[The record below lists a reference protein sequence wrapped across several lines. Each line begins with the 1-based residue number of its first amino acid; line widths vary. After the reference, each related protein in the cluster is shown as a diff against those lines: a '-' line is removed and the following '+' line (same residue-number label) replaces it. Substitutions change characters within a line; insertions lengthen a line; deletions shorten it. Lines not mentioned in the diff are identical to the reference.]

1 MQRRTL
7 TFAGAAGHG
16 HIAGAVAL
24 GAVVGA
30 ATRWALIELLG
41 GDGTVPPGLV
51 VANVVGCLVLAMVV
65 ALAPEAPAPR
75 SAAIG
80 TGFCG
85 ALTTFSTLAVDLA
98 RLGDDGDIAGFVVL
112 LAVSLLT
119 GVLAHLVG
127 DRLARHPRVAS
138 TRTHPGSGS

>member
-24 GAVVGA
+24 GGVVGA

-41 GDGTVPPGLV
+41 GDGSVPPGLV
-51 VANVVGCLVLAMVV
+51 VANVVGCLVLGVVV
-65 ALAPEAPAPR
+65 AIAPEAPTAR
-75 SAAIG
+75 TAAVG

-98 RLGDDGDIAGFVVL
+98 RLGDDGDVAGFVL
-112 LAVSLLT
+112 LLVVSLVT
-119 GVLAHLVG
+119 GVLAYLGG
-127 DRLARHPRVAS
+127 DRLARHPRFATTS
-138 TRTHPGSGS
+138 SHPGSRS